1 MKGTTYNQL
10 LMFHAIAREGSI
22 SGAARQLDVAP
33 PSVSQALKA
42 LETQLGLPL
51 FTRTTR
57 RVELTEAGHTLYER
71 TSDAMNDLSFAV
83 ESVADLSKTPSGRVS
98 ITVPRFVYQYLLAPI
113 YAEFC
118 LRFPEIQLELSIYDG
133 TIDILKEG
141 MDLGIRFGD
150 KVEEGMIAKPLTPN
164 FKEALFASPAYIDAY
179 GMPKNINE
187 LSQHT
192 LIQYR
197 FITSKKVA
205 QLPMIEKGNTVNVKI
220 PTALTVNDTDLM
232 VDAAKKGLGLGRIIS
247 PMVEPLF
254 KSGEL
259 VPVLEQHWGETAGL
273 YLYFHRNTQK
283 ARRVR
288 VLIDFLYE
296 KITQ

>member
-187 LSQHT
+187 LSQHK